1 MSSYESGRS
10 SRGVQFVNADMLAK
24 LIDPD
29 ASEQVSC
36 ERTHLAAWVSYGRV

>member
-29 ASEQVSC
+29 ASKQVSC